1 LAQAI
6 KDGAHFARP
15 AAPEMALRVARPL
28 RFRLTRLLR
37 AGGADDAKP
46 RWTLPEADYH
56 KYTYQPSIPDK
67 HFNIGHWNYAPIT
80 MWLRARRPAMERVIG
95 DVYSTL
101 TATGTAVWSPI
112 AANLDANLPGFGYKF
127 LGLVGALIGYNLAV
141 MYVTSRTE
149 AWMFLEK
156 MRLYAMGDE
165 LVKKGFFMS
174 DAEEADTRQHNYDH
188 DVERLN
194 HLWEQALADATE
206 TRSFEKLCEH
216 LQVDPEKLPVT
227 EIPKPISWRFSMM
240 PYGRDDPDAKTFSF
254 APVDSPAASNYFL
267 LDAGNSGDYID
278 RQDNKPNPIR
288 KGRHMYTAAYMPPT
302 K

>member
-1 LAQAI
+1 
-6 KDGAHFARP
+6 
-15 AAPEMALRVARPL
+15 MALRLAQPL
-28 RFRLTRLLR
+28 RFRLARVLR

-80 MWLRARRPAMERVIG
+80 MWLRARRPAMEKVLG
-95 DVYSTL
+95 DVYSTTCA
-101 TATGTAVWSPI
+101 TANGVWGPVQ
-112 AANLDANLPGFGYKF
+112 ANIDANLPGFGYKV
-127 LGLVGALIGYNLAV
+127 LGLVGALIGYNFAV
-141 MYVTSRTE
+141 LYVSDRTE

-156 MRLYAMGDE
+156 LRLYSVGDE
-165 LVKKGFFMS
+165 LVKKGFFAS
-174 DAEEADTRQHNYDH
+174 DAEDADNRQSHYSH

-194 HLWEQALADATE
+194 AMWEEALSDATQA
-206 TRSFEKLCEH
+206 RSFDRLCEH
-216 LQVDPEKLPVT
+216 LTVSEKDVPHEL
-227 EIPKPISWRFSMM
+227 PKPISWRFSMM

-267 LDAGNSGDYID
+267 LDMGNTGDYID

>member
-1 LAQAI
+1 
-6 KDGAHFARP
+6 
-15 AAPEMALRVARPL
+15 MALRVAQPL
-28 RFRLTRLLR
+28 RFRLTRMLR

-80 MWLRARRPAMERVIG
+80 MWLRARRPAMEKVLG
-95 DVYSTL
+95 DVYNTSCA
-101 TATGTAVWSPI
+101 TAAGLWGPVQASV
-112 AANLDANLPGFGYKF
+112 DANLPGFGYKV
-127 LGLVGALIGYNLAV
+127 LGILGALLGYNLAI
-141 MYVTSRTE
+141 MYVTDRTE

-156 MRLYAMGDE
+156 IRLYALGDQ
-165 LVKKGFFMS
+165 LVKQGFFMS
-174 DAEEADTRQHNYDH
+174 DSEDADTRQDH
-188 DVERLN
+188 YSKDINRLN
-194 HLWEQALADATE
+194 EVWEEALADSTQA
-206 TRSFEKLCEH
+206 RSFDRLCEY
-216 LQVDPEKLPVT
+216 LAVDESNLPVK
-227 EIPKPISWRFSMM
+227 ELPQPISWRFSMM

-267 LDAGNSGDYID
+267 LDMGSTGDYID